1 MAISFLALQPSF
13 WGWSWCVASESTT
26 CSVVKDGLGWIGA
39 GFPHV
44 LAYPL
49 AMISRSLPVIFGV
62 LVLIDLGLIA
72 IAWKALPRRLT
83 KFQVGAGITLWVALS
98 VATVLASPYLMVW
111 AWERAH

>member
-1 MAISFLALQPSF
+1 M
-13 WGWSWCVASESTT
+13 
-26 CSVVKDGLGWIGA
+26 KDGLGRIGA
-39 GFPHV
+39 GFPHA

-49 AMISRSLPVIFGV
+49 AMISRSLPVIFSM

-72 IAWKALPRRLT
+72 IAWKALPPRLT
-83 KFQVGAGITLWVALS
+83 KFQVGAGIALWVALS